1 MTSMHKTLFI
11 KKKDVTLL
19 EKELG
24 GMKVKMFSQKIM
36 SFFCAKKQNIY
47 IKDEQILKEALG
59 YIAIILIIGLFENR
73 IIQSIIFLTC
83 QISLKILIGI
93 KSKESFCLYLIKSAF
108 LFLVVILLSEIID
121 LEFYKYL
128 ILFYSGASI
137 IGINMIS
144 HLYNKNYLNGDN
156 FKCRKLKIIMLS
168 IIIFIFML
176 VTIKCK
182 SLLKYI
188 IYISSPLFIT
198 YTSLIIWIIRNNL
211 KID

>member
-19 EKELG
+19 GKELG
-24 GMKVKMFSQKIM
+24 GMKVKMFYQKIM

-144 HLYNKNYLNGDN
+144 HLYNKNYLNEDN
-156 FKCRKLKIIMLS
+156 FKCRKLKIIMLT

-176 VTIKCK
+176 VTIKYK

-198 YTSLIIWIIRNNL
+198 YTSLIIWIIRDNL
-211 KID
+211 TID

>member
-1 MTSMHKTLFI
+1 
-11 KKKDVTLL
+11 
-19 EKELG
+19 
-24 GMKVKMFSQKIM
+24 MFSQKIM

-59 YIAIILIIGLFENR
+59 YIAITLIIGLFENR

-93 KSKESFCLYLIKSAF
+93 NSKESFCLYLIKSAF

-128 ILFYSGASI
+128 ILFYSGACI

-144 HLYNKNYLNGDN
+144 HLYNKNYLDGDN

-168 IIIFIFML
+168 IMIFIFML
-176 VTIKCK
+176 LTIKYK

>member
-1 MTSMHKTLFI
+1 
-11 KKKDVTLL
+11 
-19 EKELG
+19 
-24 GMKVKMFSQKIM
+24 MFYQKIM

-59 YIAIILIIGLFENR
+59 YIAIALIIGLFENR

-128 ILFYSGASI
+128 I